1 MKRLG
6 ELEVG
11 GKRVLIRVDFN
22 VPVDDAGRITSD
34 ARIEAAL
41 PTIKY
46 VLEHGG
52 RPILM
57 SHFGRPKGRV
67 VDSMRLLRVAERL
80 QELSGWSVR
89 ASPECTGALA
99 QDLALGLQEDEV
111 LVLENLRFDP
121 GETAGDAAF
130 GKALAALGD
139 VYVNDAFG
147 TCHRA
152 HASVVVVPQ
161 HLPSGAGFLVWK
173 EVEAFGRVLQNP
185 ERPFVAILGGAK
197 VSDKLP
203 VIRNLLP
210 QVDRLLIGGAM
221 AYTFLKAQGVG
232 VGTSLVEDH
241 LLEEAKSVLSAAAEQ
256 GKDLALPSDH
266 LAAVKFEHDSA
277 YEILGPDIPDNL
289 MGLDIGPDSRKR
301 YAELLADAKTL
312 VWNGPMGVFE
322 FDQFC
327 RGTERVAEAVA
338 KSDGFSVVG
347 GGDSVAA
354 IEKLRL
360 ADEID
365 HVSTGGGASLELLEG
380 KALPGIAA
388 LG

>member
-22 VPVDDAGRITSD
+22 VPVDDAGRVTSD

-147 TCHRA
+147 TCHRP

>member
-22 VPVDDAGRITSD
+22 VPVDDAGRVPSD